1 MLTQQNYIYSDHIG
15 SKFCSLTHQVY
26 IHYVA
31 HGDSCVIVLSWHYR
45 SKLIVIISRMVMTL
59 SIVQCANSISIMGK
73 HSAAII
79 WSDLCSVLH
88 IYMYSPSSQG
98 YWYLCDSAFCTGISG
113 MVIMQA
119 CTTTAVGFRIG
130 YALNFHVFVHAEPT

>member
-1 MLTQQNYIYSDHIG
+1 MKCIQECLPRLYHQLTVYIY
-15 SKFCSLTHQVY
+15 F
-26 IHYVA
+26 VA

-45 SKLIVIISRMVMTL
+45 SKLIVIISQVVMTL
-59 SIVQCANSISIMGK
+59 SIVQCANSRIKMGK
-73 HSAAII
+73 HNAALI
-79 WSDLCSVLH
+79 WSDPCSVSR

-119 CTTTAVGFRIG
+119 YTTTAVGFRID